1 MIRVCRHCSRPFT
14 AQDFVKEES
23 KNMEADRKRL
33 GLEGVR
39 FLYYTCPAC
48 KYDDIFLDIL
58 HLDGETPEQF
68 QKRRDALEEAIRVT
82 ESEKVDVTLTER

>member
-1 MIRVCRHCSRPFT
+1 MIRVCRHCSRAFT

-33 GLEGVR
+33 GLIGVR

-48 KYDDIFLDIL
+48 KHDDIFLDIL

-68 QKRRDALEEAIRVT
+68 QKRRDALEEAIRAT
-82 ESEKVDVTLTER
+82 ESEKVEVTLTER

>member
-1 MIRVCRHCSRPFT
+1 MIRLCRHCSRAFT

-33 GLEGVR
+33 GLEGIR

-48 KYDDIFLDIL
+48 KYDDIFLDM
-58 HLDGETPEQF
+58 HHRDDETSEQF
-68 QKRRDALEEAIRVT
+68 ELRRDALEKAIRVT
-82 ESEKVDVTLTER
+82 HTEKVQVTLTER

>member
-1 MIRVCRHCSRPFT
+1 MIRVCRHCNRPFT

-39 FLYYTCPAC
+39 FHYYACPGC
-48 KYDDIFLDIL
+48 KHDDIFLDL
-58 HLDGETPEQF
+58 HHLDGETPEQF
-68 QKRRDALEEAIRVT
+68 QQRRDALENAIRVT
-82 ESEKVDVTLTER
+82 DAAQVEVTLTER